1 MSANVPELRFSGFA
15 DPWEQ
20 RKLGELGVTYGGL
33 TGKSK
38 EDFGHG
44 DARFVPYT
52 NVFDNPIAD
61 STRLGEVEIDVS
73 QNRVLHGDTLFTV
86 SSETPNEVGMSS
98 VWLSD
103 LDNLYLNSF
112 CFGYRQDGSFDPYYL
127 AYMLR
132 SQSVRENIELLAQG
146 ISRFNISK
154 GKVMEVEVPVPMMA
168 EQRAVG
174 ALFSRLDSLIALHQR
189 KHNQL
194 SVLKSLLLERMFPKP
209 GSDVPELRFSGF
221 ADPWEQRKLGEF
233 GSVEM
238 CKRIYKEQTSESGEV
253 PFFKIGTFGS
263 EPDAFISNKLYESYR
278 DEYPYPEP
286 GTPLISAA
294 GSIGRTVVYQ
304 GERAYYQDSN
314 IVWLDHD
321 DNLDN
326 SFLDVFYSQV
336 DWKLEGSTIKRLY
349 NKDILNA
356 EVCVPSLPEQRA
368 VGALFSRLDSLIA
381 LHQRKL
387 EKLRA
392 LKQSLLQKMFV

>member
-1 MSANVPELRFSGFA
+1 MSAN
-15 DPWEQ
+15 
-20 RKLGELGVTYGGL
+20 
-33 TGKSK
+33 
-38 EDFGHG
+38 
-44 DARFVPYT
+44 
-52 NVFDNPIAD
+52 
-61 STRLGEVEIDVS
+61 
-73 QNRVLHGDTLFTV
+73 
-86 SSETPNEVGMSS
+86 
-98 VWLSD
+98 
-103 LDNLYLNSF
+103 
-112 CFGYRQDGSFDPYYL
+112 
-127 AYMLR
+127 
-132 SQSVRENIELLAQG
+132 
-146 ISRFNISK
+146 
-154 GKVMEVEVPVPMMA
+154 
-168 EQRAVG
+168 
-174 ALFSRLDSLIALHQR
+174 
-189 KHNQL
+189 
-194 SVLKSLLLERMFPKP
+194 
-209 GSDVPELRFSGF
+209 VPELRFSGF

-381 LHQRKL
+381 LHQRKHNQLSVLKGSLLEGMFPKPGSDVPELRFSGFADPWEQRKLVDIALRQTVVSDDPALPTVEYEDINPGEGTLNKNLSTKATHKSGVLFNAGDILYGKLRPYLHNWLHPQFKGIAVGDFWVLEPQRIDGRFVYCLIQSGRFSTLADVSAGSKMPRADWKLISESKFSIPTNVFEQRAVGALFSRLDSLIALHQRKL